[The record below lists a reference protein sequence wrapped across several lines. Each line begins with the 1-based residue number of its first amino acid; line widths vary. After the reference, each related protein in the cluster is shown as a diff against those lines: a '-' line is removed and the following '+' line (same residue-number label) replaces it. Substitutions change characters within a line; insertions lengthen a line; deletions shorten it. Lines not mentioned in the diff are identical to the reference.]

1 MALGGFIVL
10 YKSNFRFPWLC
21 VLVDVGVE
29 GNSCSLV
36 ATLHSSPLVVVLEG
50 KRMYI
55 SFNPIPIVMETSIQH
70 TSIHAGEQET

>member
-1 MALGGFIVL
+1 MF
-10 YKSNFRFPWLC
+10 
-21 VLVDVGVE
+21 VDGEVG

-36 ATLHSSPLVVVLEG
+36 AILHSSPLVVVLEG